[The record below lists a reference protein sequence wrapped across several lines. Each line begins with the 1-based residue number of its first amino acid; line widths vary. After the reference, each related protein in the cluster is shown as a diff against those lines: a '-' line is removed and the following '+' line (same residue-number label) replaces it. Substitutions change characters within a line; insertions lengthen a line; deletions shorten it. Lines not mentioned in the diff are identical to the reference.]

1 MFSDRKKNEK
11 TLIVNESTEPN
22 FPTTIAEGITI
33 KDGKLFG
40 TGGVKISGAFF
51 GDVEVEGILVVS
63 VGGSV
68 HGNITAEDVYVNG
81 TVDGNVLARGRV
93 RIYPTGSL
101 VGDVAGSSFTAEEGA
116 TFRGQSNITAGS
128 PAAAGNTLYE
138 RNAPTLEPI
147 ET

>member
-1 MFSDRKKNEK
+1 MFSDKKKVEK
-11 TLIVNESTEPN
+11 VLVVNESTEPN

-40 TGGVKISGAFF
+40 TGGVKISGEFF
-51 GDVEVEGILVVS
+51 GDVEIEGVLVIS
-63 VGGSV
+63 VGGNV

-81 TVDGNVLARGRV
+81 KVEGNVLTKGRV

-101 VGDVAGSSFTAEEGA
+101 VGNVAGSSFTAEEGA
-116 TFRGQSNITAGS
+116 TFRGQSNITAS
-128 PAAAGNTLYE
+128 SLAAAGNTLYE

-147 ET
+147 EA